1 MLDVSAAPFSVTKPF
16 FHFYCSSR
24 GLRCAHM
31 VGIRSHCTTSVTL
44 HECID
49 LPTYN
54 ESTNKYIYIYFF
66 IYTYTYKT
74 VIVLIITCYARDKYD
89 IYTCGEYTNR
99 YPEDPIGRFV
109 AKAAQHRQNTLA
121 RKWFDNNLNSS

>member
-1 MLDVSAAPFSVTKPF
+1 MRTWWESDLIVRQVLRYMSVSIYPHTMSQQINT
-16 FHFYCSSR
+16 
-24 GLRCAHM
+24 
-31 VGIRSHCTTSVTL
+31 
-44 HECID
+44 
-49 LPTYN
+49 
-54 ESTNKYIYIYFF
+54 YIYIFF

-109 AKAAQHRQNTLA
+109 AKAAQHRQNTRA
-121 RKWFDNNLNSS
+121 CKWFDNNLNSS